1 MDFWSDRIWLPGDVT
16 WADLER
22 FELDGNDMA
31 RASDLVIIPIIA
43 CGLILARMAFEA
55 TLGKWVAAQFNIR
68 NAKKIVPTPNVTLER
83 AYDKSRKLKRET
95 HVQLLKELG
104 PDWSERKVERW
115 FRHKRNLA
123 KMPAVRKF
131 TETLWRFVFYVV
143 IYVYGTVT
151 LFEQPWFSNHDH
163 CWTDYPLQ
171 AMPFSSKVYY
181 FAELA
186 FYLSLAMTL
195 LWDNKRKDFTEQIVH
210 HIATLLLLSLSY
222 VCNFTRIGTL
232 VMWAHDISDIF
243 LESAKLCVYARKT
256 TAADILFGL
265 FACAFFLS
273 RLVYYPL
280 WILDTSWNRSMRSFS
295 PYFGYYVFNGLL
307 FILQILHII
316 WFSLIVKM
324 ALGMWHGKEV
334 EDTRSSDEEQ
344 DSDLTADNTT
354 KNK

>member
-1 MDFWSDRIWLPGDVT
+1 
-16 WADLER
+16 
-22 FELDGNDMA
+22 
-31 RASDLVIIPIIA
+31 
-43 CGLILARMAFEA
+43 MAFEA

-115 FRHKRNLA
+115 FRH
-123 KMPAVRKF
+123 
-131 TETLWRFVFYVV
+131 
-143 IYVYGTVT
+143 
-151 LFEQPWFSNHDH
+151 
-163 CWTDYPLQ
+163 
-171 AMPFSSKVYY
+171 
-181 FAELA
+181 
-186 FYLSLAMTL
+186 
-195 LWDNKRKDFTEQIVH
+195 KRKDFTEQIVH

-295 PYFGYYVFNGLL
+295 PYFGYYVFN
-307 FILQILHII
+307 
-316 WFSLIVKM
+316 S
-324 ALGMWHGKEV
+324 
-334 EDTRSSDEEQ
+334 
-344 DSDLTADNTT
+344 
-354 KNK
+354 

>member
-1 MDFWSDRIWLPGDVT
+1 
-16 WADLER
+16 
-22 FELDGNDMA
+22 
-31 RASDLVIIPIIA
+31 
-43 CGLILARMAFEA
+43 MAFET

-68 NAKKIVPTPNVTLER
+68 NAKKVVPTPNVTLER

-265 FACAFFLS
+265 FACAFFLKS
-273 RLVYYPL
+273 PCLLSPVDSGYIVESLNAFFFALLRLLCLQWSAFYSSNTPHHLVL
-280 WILDTSWNRSMRSFS
+280 AHRQ
-295 PYFGYYVFNGLL
+295 NGAGHVARQGGGGHAQL
-307 FILQILHII
+307 
-316 WFSLIVKM
+316 
-324 ALGMWHGKEV
+324 
-334 EDTRSSDEEQ
+334 
-344 DSDLTADNTT
+344 
-354 KNK
+354 